1 MTNKECTPLHFR
13 HELKY
18 SIHSVDDYIL
28 SHRLKNLFSHDKHA
42 DSHGI
47 YRVSSLYFDT
57 PYDKALREKI
67 DGVNV
72 REKFRLR
79 YYNQDTSF
87 IRLEKKM
94 KINGLCRKN
103 SAKMS
108 CEQVQMFFDGKI
120 DFLINS
126 NIPLFHELYSKM
138 KGQLLAPKTIVIYDR
153 EAFTYLPGNVRIT
166 IDRNLRTG
174 LSNTDFL
181 NPEFSPLNISDGLS
195 VLEVKYDAFLPD
207 IVKQAVQIPN
217 GQSSTFSK
225 YAACRRFD

>member
-1 MTNKECTPLHFR
+1 MTNKECAPLHFR

-18 SIHSVDDYIL
+18 NINSADDHII
-28 SHRLKNLFSHDKHA
+28 SHRLKNLFPHDKYA

-94 KINGLCRKN
+94 KINGLCTK
-103 SAKMS
+103 SSTKMS
-108 CEQVQMFFDGKI
+108 REQVQMLLFNKI

-138 KGQLLAPKTIVIYDR
+138 KGQLLAPKTIAIYDR

-166 IDRNLRTG
+166 IDQNLRTG

-181 NPEFSPLNISDGLS
+181 NPNLSFMNISDGLS

-207 IVKQAVQIPN
+207 IVKHAVQIPN
-217 GQSSTFSK
+217 RQSAAISK

>member
-1 MTNKECTPLHFR
+1 MTNKECAPLHFR

-18 SIHSVDDYIL
+18 RIHSVDDHII
-28 SHRLKNLFSHDKHA
+28 SHRLKNLFSHDKYA

-108 CEQVQMFFDGKI
+108 REQVQMLFDGKI

-126 NIPLFHELYSKM
+126 NIPLFHELYGQM
-138 KGQLLAPKTIVIYDR
+138 KGQLLAPKTIAIYDR

-181 NPEFSPLNISDGLS
+181 NPNLSFMNISDGLS

-207 IVKQAVQIPN
+207 IVKRAVQIPN
-217 GQSSTFSK
+217 RQSAAISK